1 MRLGYCMRYRKNIAI
16 RLWGGFILLGSF
28 GFFTQALAQ
37 QIPVPSENV
46 PIDSANTEAPQD
58 LKKLMKDIEAEQNL
72 DAGSFEL
79 EIDGLVVDETVT
91 KAGRDFYQIFYSE
104 WEPPSNA
111 KNFTINISEKP
122 ARGLASILMIEINE
136 NIVIETP
143 IQPRYDLVESM
154 AQQAVQI
161 CFEYLLNYEQI
172 QDQLSGEDLS
182 GSGIF

>member
-1 MRLGYCMRYRKNIAI
+1 MGYMGNRKKMVKD
-16 RLWGGFILLGSF
+16 LWGGLFLFAFLGL
-28 GFFTQALAQ
+28 FTRALAQ
-37 QIPVPSENV
+37 GIPAPSENV

-58 LKKLMKDIEAEQNL
+58 LKKLMQDIEAEKNQ
-72 DAGSFEL
+72 DARSFEL

-111 KNFTINISEKP
+111 QNFTINISEKP

-136 NIVIETP
+136 NLVIETP